1 LKDDPKMVRKVRNI
15 VIFVA
20 LVLVACGAF
29 GLWAVPLAKDSGDT
43 EALRTRLLAHL
54 IQNQLAENHYS
65 GKAVD
70 DVLSRAAFE
79 LYLEQ
84 LDYQKRFLLREDVE
98 SLRHYA
104 DRIDD
109 EMISGDIQLVRAGS
123 RLLRL
128 RIAAVQ
134 DMVPQLMAKEEDF
147 QKQEFFETD
156 PAKRDYCGTLQ
167 ELRERWRRMLKY
179 QVLLHYA
186 ELLLDKQ
193 AKADPAALA
202 AKPLNEDLLRQAREK
217 TLSSTR
223 HLLTRLL
230 NESERE
236 HLERYL
242 NAFARAF
249 DPHTNYLAPDEMED
263 FEISMK
269 GSLEG
274 IGATLREDEGF
285 IRVVEILPG
294 SPAARQGQLHPEDII
309 LKVAEGKREPVDIT
323 DTRVRQAVRLI
334 RGRKGTEIRLTVRK
348 PTGVTLVIP
357 LIRDVVEI
365 EEGFVKSAVLP
376 LPGDGSAQ
384 IGYLRIPSF
393 YRDFE
398 GNRNGRVARNVTDDV
413 ERELKQLQDQGVV
426 GLVLDLRNNGGG
438 ALTDAISIAGLF
450 LPQGPMVQVRDGQG
464 DMTVF
469 NDQDVRIVYHDPVVV
484 LVNRFS
490 ASASEILAAAIQ
502 DYGRGL
508 VVGGDGTHGKGTVQG
523 VFSLDQALEYGPL
536 RGLGPL
542 GALKVTMQ
550 KFYRITGAS
559 TQVKGVVPDIVLPDS
574 LEFLKSGEQF
584 SKNPLPWDTVAAVS
598 FEPWSE
604 PRPDLEALRRQSRAR
619 VSRDADFAAIKT
631 ENRRNVERSKNSL
644 RSLRLAA
651 MVQEMAELRN
661 VDEGAEMPG
670 WFGGRGTKNGDP
682 SSILK
687 KDPYARE
694 AAAVLSDLL
703 QFMAGDSRQ
712 VVGF

>member
-1 LKDDPKMVRKVRNI
+1 MKDDPKMVRKVRNI

-294 SPAARQGQLHPEDII
+294 GVENI
-309 LKVAEGKREPVDIT
+309 L
-323 DTRVRQAVRLI
+323 
-334 RGRKGTEIRLTVRK
+334 
-348 PTGVTLVIP
+348 
-357 LIRDVVEI
+357 
-365 EEGFVKSAVLP
+365 
-376 LPGDGSAQ
+376 
-384 IGYLRIPSF
+384 
-393 YRDFE
+393 
-398 GNRNGRVARNVTDDV
+398 
-413 ERELKQLQDQGVV
+413 
-426 GLVLDLRNNGGG
+426 
-438 ALTDAISIAGLF
+438 
-450 LPQGPMVQVRDGQG
+450 VQ
-464 DMTVF
+464 
-469 NDQDVRIVYHDPVVV
+469 
-484 LVNRFS
+484 
-490 ASASEILAAAIQ
+490 
-502 DYGRGL
+502 
-508 VVGGDGTHGKGTVQG
+508 
-523 VFSLDQALEYGPL
+523 
-536 RGLGPL
+536 
-542 GALKVTMQ
+542 
-550 KFYRITGAS
+550 
-559 TQVKGVVPDIVLPDS
+559 
-574 LEFLKSGEQF
+574 
-584 SKNPLPWDTVAAVS
+584 
-598 FEPWSE
+598 
-604 PRPDLEALRRQSRAR
+604 
-619 VSRDADFAAIKT
+619 
-631 ENRRNVERSKNSL
+631 
-644 RSLRLAA
+644 
-651 MVQEMAELRN
+651 
-661 VDEGAEMPG
+661 
-670 WFGGRGTKNGDP
+670 
-682 SSILK
+682 
-687 KDPYARE
+687 
-694 AAAVLSDLL
+694 
-703 QFMAGDSRQ
+703 
-712 VVGF
+712 